1 MRQINNSKK
10 QIDTIS
16 RANFKIISLACG
28 GVFMYLILLGCTA
41 TNVVAIR
48 TLSKTVDDKKTELS
62 TVELDYMSAQN
73 IIALEG
79 MTKSDF
85 TSVRNI
91 SYVTG
96 DDLNFVDTV
105 AFSNIK
111 K

>member
-1 MRQINNSKK
+1 MRQIINPKK

-16 RANFKIISLACG
+16 RANFTLLSLACG
-28 GVFMYLILLGCTA
+28 GVFVYLILLGCTA
-41 TNVVAIR
+41 TNVVAMR
-48 TLSKTVDDKKTELS
+48 TLSKIVDDKKTELS

-79 MTKSDF
+79 MTKADF
-85 TSVRNI
+85 TAVRNI
-91 SYVTG
+91 SYVTQ
-96 DDLNFVDTV
+96 DDLNLKDTV